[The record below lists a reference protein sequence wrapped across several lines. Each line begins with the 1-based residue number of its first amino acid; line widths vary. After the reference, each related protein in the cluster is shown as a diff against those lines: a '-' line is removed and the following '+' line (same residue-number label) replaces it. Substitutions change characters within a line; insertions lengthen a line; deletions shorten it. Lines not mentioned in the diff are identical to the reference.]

1 MGGSPDPV
9 VIADNRPPLPRR
21 ISQPRAEAS
30 PVSGNDIILLSCFD
44 GIATA
49 AHVLTQMFGTL
60 FLFVAWE
67 VDPECLLI
75 TKRHFPQVVAR
86 GDFMSDPAAD
96 VVSLVSEY
104 DPQGKKLILF
114 VGAPPCPDFSAIR
127 PDAPGR
133 SGPEGQK
140 FSHYCTWCREVESG
154 LPHHRV
160 GYLVENV
167 ILQDRGEADF
177 FSNALGC
184 QTVAVDA
191 SDFGLISRPRL
202 WWSRVDWHTVNSYPG
217 SAKPL
222 RWTKLHKFPRLH
234 VDCDLQHASSLD
246 LDGKHLDPRVQ
257 RHELCV
263 PCLTTPSPSASGR
276 AAPKRMKGKLDP
288 YTKTRWLEDHR
299 TYAPW
304 QYEPHALLHDDQGN
318 MQVPTAECKE
328 QLHML
333 PKGYTAIDG
342 VHDRSRHR
350 VLANGWHC
358 GVARFLFQFV
368 LGAMVTG
375 SASTTLKPPPRQ
387 STLQWLEQLMRVQ
400 TAHVG
405 PGFWPTQP
413 ICVAPSR
420 DIWDHWHNATTADH
434 PLHFPAKIA
443 PGFVQCLKF
452 QFDWR
457 HDLVRIRE
465 ELAVEIHT
473 MVDEW
478 ADHTHD
484 WWLKL
489 RPHIQQ
495 VYWNPDTKVI
505 TQIPVLLHL
514 LGRFGFPGLPELAD
528 DLCNGFAMTGQ
539 LHGGSGWAPR
549 TDDKY
554 ASPLSMPRFKELN
567 RHYILQRLNHPRI
580 DKHADTMLKELIEE
594 LRLGRMGGPF
604 LAPTWWPC
612 NTAELPD
619 RYNIPLPDD
628 EISASFCFSVEQ
640 SDKIRRCEDFKHSF
654 LNSTVCV
661 HDTPHHDDL
670 SVFVELIRA
679 HFDLQIQAQAWAQ
692 DLDGAYRQFPLRD
705 PRDGFCI
712 LQLGSGPLL
721 LQHHALSFGAVS
733 SVWGFNRA
741 ADALCFL
748 ARRIF
753 QICVG
758 HFVDDFVGI
767 ENSQTIHSGFDAF
780 SAVFRCFGLNMKD
793 KKSLAP
799 SSHQKILGVMVH
811 IRDSDIVLSPHPDR
825 LEKLR
830 NALLKI
836 QTQQFLSV
844 QEAQRIA
851 GKLVFLTSSL
861 FGQLGKSAIHP
872 FYVFAHSGAKDVH
885 HDALP
890 VAMNCAIRTLLMLFD
905 ALQPRLISTRVLSR
919 PGVLY
924 TDAFFKKGD
933 HTFSA
938 GHCCPT
944 GLWAK
949 SRCHQFENGWG
960 FVCHIY
966 HHTVFAAGS
975 VPPRVLRAFCERRA
989 FIYFLEIV
997 AQLIAMAVLRN
1008 HFPALI
1014 IALIDNQAGLSGLLK
1029 GYGKDSCINNLLA
1042 FIWRLICHFG
1052 WNIHFEWV
1060 PSSLNMSDSVSRFDF
1075 SDMTALKATRVHFN
1089 LDPLWKILIRV
1100 ANDLEYAHSS
1110 ALDDLLLQLPASDLT
1125 FQCTGSVG

>member
-304 QYEPHALLHDDQGN
+304 QYEPHALLHDDQAN

-358 GVARFLFQFV
+358 GVARFLF
-368 LGAMVTG
+368 
-375 SASTTLKPPPRQ
+375 S
-387 STLQWLEQLMRVQ
+387 
-400 TAHVG
+400 
-405 PGFWPTQP
+405 
-413 ICVAPSR
+413 
-420 DIWDHWHNATTADH
+420 
-434 PLHFPAKIA
+434 
-443 PGFVQCLKF
+443 
-452 QFDWR
+452 
-457 HDLVRIRE
+457 
-465 ELAVEIHT
+465 
-473 MVDEW
+473 
-478 ADHTHD
+478 
-484 WWLKL
+484 
-489 RPHIQQ
+489 
-495 VYWNPDTKVI
+495 
-505 TQIPVLLHL
+505 
-514 LGRFGFPGLPELAD
+514 
-528 DLCNGFAMTGQ
+528 
-539 LHGGSGWAPR
+539 
-549 TDDKY
+549 
-554 ASPLSMPRFKELN
+554 LSW
-567 RHYILQRLNHPRI
+567 QRWSQ
-580 DKHADTMLKELIEE
+580 A
-594 LRLGRMGGPF
+594 
-604 LAPTWWPC
+604 
-612 NTAELPD
+612 
-619 RYNIPLPDD
+619 PLP
-628 EISASFCFSVEQ
+628 
-640 SDKIRRCEDFKHSF
+640 
-654 LNSTVCV
+654 
-661 HDTPHHDDL
+661 
-670 SVFVELIRA
+670 
-679 HFDLQIQAQAWAQ
+679 
-692 DLDGAYRQFPLRD
+692 
-705 PRDGFCI
+705 
-712 LQLGSGPLL
+712 
-721 LQHHALSFGAVS
+721 
-733 SVWGFNRA
+733 
-741 ADALCFL
+741 
-748 ARRIF
+748 
-753 QICVG
+753 
-758 HFVDDFVGI
+758 
-767 ENSQTIHSGFDAF
+767 
-780 SAVFRCFGLNMKD
+780 
-793 KKSLAP
+793 
-799 SSHQKILGVMVH
+799 
-811 IRDSDIVLSPHPDR
+811 R
-825 LEKLR
+825 L
-830 NALLKI
+830 
-836 QTQQFLSV
+836 
-844 QEAQRIA
+844 
-851 GKLVFLTSSL
+851 
-861 FGQLGKSAIHP
+861 
-872 FYVFAHSGAKDVH
+872 
-885 HDALP
+885 
-890 VAMNCAIRTLLMLFD
+890 
-905 ALQPRLISTRVLSR
+905 
-919 PGVLY
+919 
-924 TDAFFKKGD
+924 
-933 HTFSA
+933 
-938 GHCCPT
+938 
-944 GLWAK
+944 
-949 SRCHQFENGWG
+949 
-960 FVCHIY
+960 
-966 HHTVFAAGS
+966 
-975 VPPRVLRAFCERRA
+975 
-989 FIYFLEIV
+989 
-997 AQLIAMAVLRN
+997 
-1008 HFPALI
+1008 
-1014 IALIDNQAGLSGLLK
+1014 
-1029 GYGKDSCINNLLA
+1029 
-1042 FIWRLICHFG
+1042 
-1052 WNIHFEWV
+1052 
-1060 PSSLNMSDSVSRFDF
+1060 
-1075 SDMTALKATRVHFN
+1075 
-1089 LDPLWKILIRV
+1089 
-1100 ANDLEYAHSS
+1100 
-1110 ALDDLLLQLPASDLT
+1110 
-1125 FQCTGSVG
+1125 

>member
-1 MGGSPDPV
+1 
-9 VIADNRPPLPRR
+9 
-21 ISQPRAEAS
+21 
-30 PVSGNDIILLSCFD
+30 
-44 GIATA
+44 
-49 AHVLTQMFGTL
+49 
-60 FLFVAWE
+60 
-67 VDPECLLI
+67 
-75 TKRHFPQVVAR
+75 
-86 GDFMSDPAAD
+86 
-96 VVSLVSEY
+96 
-104 DPQGKKLILF
+104 
-114 VGAPPCPDFSAIR
+114 
-127 PDAPGR
+127 
-133 SGPEGQK
+133 
-140 FSHYCTWCREVESG
+140 
-154 LPHHRV
+154 
-160 GYLVENV
+160 
-167 ILQDRGEADF
+167 
-177 FSNALGC
+177 
-184 QTVAVDA
+184 
-191 SDFGLISRPRL
+191 
-202 WWSRVDWHTVNSYPG
+202 
-217 SAKPL
+217 
-222 RWTKLHKFPRLH
+222 
-234 VDCDLQHASSLD
+234 
-246 LDGKHLDPRVQ
+246 
-257 RHELCV
+257 
-263 PCLTTPSPSASGR
+263 
-276 AAPKRMKGKLDP
+276 
-288 YTKTRWLEDHR
+288 
-299 TYAPW
+299 
-304 QYEPHALLHDDQGN
+304 
-318 MQVPTAECKE
+318 
-328 QLHML
+328 ML
-333 PKGYTAIDG
+333 
-342 VHDRSRHR
+342 
-350 VLANGWHC
+350 
-358 GVARFLFQFV
+358 
-368 LGAMVTG
+368 
-375 SASTTLKPPPRQ
+375 
-387 STLQWLEQLMRVQ
+387 
-400 TAHVG
+400 
-405 PGFWPTQP
+405 
-413 ICVAPSR
+413 
-420 DIWDHWHNATTADH
+420 
-434 PLHFPAKIA
+434 
-443 PGFVQCLKF
+443 
-452 QFDWR
+452 
-457 HDLVRIRE
+457 
-465 ELAVEIHT
+465 
-473 MVDEW
+473 
-478 ADHTHD
+478 
-484 WWLKL
+484 
-489 RPHIQQ
+489 
-495 VYWNPDTKVI
+495 
-505 TQIPVLLHL
+505 
-514 LGRFGFPGLPELAD
+514 
-528 DLCNGFAMTGQ
+528 
-539 LHGGSGWAPR
+539 
-549 TDDKY
+549 
-554 ASPLSMPRFKELN
+554 
-567 RHYILQRLNHPRI
+567 
-580 DKHADTMLKELIEE
+580 
-594 LRLGRMGGPF
+594 
-604 LAPTWWPC
+604 
-612 NTAELPD
+612 
-619 RYNIPLPDD
+619 
-628 EISASFCFSVEQ
+628 
-640 SDKIRRCEDFKHSF
+640 
-654 LNSTVCV
+654 
-661 HDTPHHDDL
+661 
-670 SVFVELIRA
+670 
-679 HFDLQIQAQAWAQ
+679 
-692 DLDGAYRQFPLRD
+692 
-705 PRDGFCI
+705 
-712 LQLGSGPLL
+712 
-721 LQHHALSFGAVS
+721 
-733 SVWGFNRA
+733 
-741 ADALCFL
+741 LCFL

-844 QEAQRIA
+844 LEAQRIA

-1100 ANDLEYAHSS
+1100 ANDLEYAHNS